1 MKAMPVHFRVLLNKI
16 NPPDPRRRR
25 ARELVGDLRDWL
37 QEQDFETV
45 DPHTRLIGSYARF
58 TAVLWI
64 KDVDALALLP
74 AAALDRTPNA
84 VLLDLRRVLDGYP
97 EAVVS
102 AVGQRRSIRIDFEA
116 HDLSLDVVP
125 AVAPDGLDE
134 PLLVPDR
141 PKKLWIPSDPLGYMR
156 RVTALNK
163 TYGGRL
169 VPLVKLVKAWRDAQ
183 MKIRRPKSYILE
195 VMVVKAVEGEKVVLE
210 GESWPSVLAQLF
222 GHWAAKYR
230 ELMDSGEGVPRIY
243 DPQLGNLISGGWT
256 RPEFETFMRR
266 VREADAAAAR
276 ALAAE
281 TEEDAGRE
289 WERIFL
295 ELWPS
300 DDEVERA
307 AREEAARHV
316 PGRTQVARVGW
327 VTGPAVTR
335 TLPSQPTRFHGGKR

>member
-16 NPPDPRRRR
+16 NPPDQRRRL
-25 ARELVGDLRDWL
+25 ARDLVGELRDWL
-37 QEQDFETV
+37 QENDFETV
-45 DPHTRLIGSYARF
+45 APHTRLIGSYARS

-64 KDVDALALLP
+64 KDVDALAFLP
-74 AAALDRTPNA
+74 EPALGRTPNG
-84 VLLDLRRVLDGYP
+84 VLLELRRELDGYP
-97 EAVVS
+97 GAVVS
-102 AVGQRRSIRIDFEA
+102 VVGQRRSIRIDFEA

-141 PKKLWIPSDPLGYMR
+141 PKKLWIRSDPFGYMR
-156 RVTALNK
+156 RVTALNEAH
-163 TYGGRL
+163 GGRL

-183 MKIRRPKSYILE
+183 MKIRRPKSYMLE
-195 VMVVKAVEGEKVVLE
+195 VMVVRAVEGEKVVLE

-222 GHWAAKYR
+222 GYWAAKYG

-243 DPQLGNLISGGWT
+243 DPQLGNLISAGWT

-266 VREADAAAAR
+266 VRDADSSATR

-281 TEEDAGRE
+281 TEEDAGYE
-289 WERIFL
+289 WERIFG
-295 ELWPS
+295 ELWPTE
-300 DDEVERA
+300 DEVARA
-307 AREEAARHV
+307 ARAEAAQHV

-327 VTGPAVTR
+327 VTGPAVSR
-335 TLPSQPTRFHGGKR
+335 TLPSQPTRFHGGRR